1 LATALENEG
10 LLMKTKS
17 KKLALISYLTIL
29 IGIFSIST
37 VLAQG
42 DGITRT
48 PDGKPDFS
56 GIWQALTSAHYNI
69 EPHAAEG
76 GPHPGL
82 FGALSAVP
90 AGLGIVEGGQIPYN
104 EQSRRQRDANRAT
117 ALEND
122 PLAKCYMP
130 GVPRA
135 NYLPFPF
142 QIVQSR
148 DVILVAYEF
157 AEANRIMYVDQPDLQ
172 SQVDA
177 WMGHSNAHWEG
188 DTLVVE
194 VTGQIPDSWFD
205 RAGNFHSFQMQVEE
219 RWTPAGSN
227 VIMYEATITDP
238 NVFTRPW
245 KVSFPLYK
253 RLEANLQL
261 LEFKCAEFAEEYL
274 YGEWRKEGT
283 PIGNPPQ

>member
-1 LATALENEG
+1 
-10 LLMKTKS
+10 MKTKV
-17 KKLALISYLTIL
+17 KDVALTICLTML
-29 IGIFSIST
+29 IGIFAIST
-37 VLAQG
+37 SLAQ
-42 DGITRT
+42 DGGVIRT

-56 GIWQALTSAHYNI
+56 GIWQAITSAHYNI

-82 FGALSAVP
+82 FGALSAIP

-104 EQSRRQRDANRAT
+104 EQSRRQRDANRAA
-117 ALEND
+117 ALETD
-122 PLAKCYMP
+122 PLAKCFMP

-157 AEANRIMYVDQPDLQ
+157 AEANRIMYVDQPELE

-205 RAGNFHSFQMQVEE
+205 RAGNFHSYEMVIEE
-219 RWTPAGSN
+219 RWSPAGAN
-227 VIMYEATITDP
+227 VITYEATITDL
-238 NVFTRPW
+238 NTFTRPW

-253 RLEANLQL
+253 RLEENMQL
-261 LEFKCAEFAEEYL
+261 LEFKCAEFSEEYL

-283 PIGNPPQ
+283 PIGTPPQ